1 MEVLHNSHLTMYRQP
16 FGAVPVGGT
25 VRLALDVWG
34 EDTDAWHGEWITEA
48 AVRIWRDGFGE
59 TLVPMQPLQLPSG
72 GRRFAAKIEQTE
84 TAGLIWYYFLL
95 RLSDGSLLFYGNNT
109 EQLGGV
115 GSLGREQP
123 PSYQIT
129 VWQPLAAENRSSW
142 FSNSICYQIFPD
154 RFCRGDNWQDC
165 QLCAKQPDGWRGPAR
180 FVQHNWYDK
189 PFYTYNSKGEVT
201 RWGFFGGNL
210 EGIRS
215 KLLYL
220 KSLGVTSLYLNPI
233 FQASSNHKYDTADY
247 LRIDPSFGDEED
259 FKRLCAEAG
268 QLGIRIILDGVFSHT
283 GADSRYFN
291 KFGNYADVGAF
302 QSESSPYFDWYKFQ
316 EYPEKYTGW
325 WGVTDLPEVQE
336 SNLSYQQFI
345 YAAKNSVVR
354 RWLRL
359 GASGWRLD
367 VADELPDSFIAGLAA
382 AAKAEKP
389 DALVLGEVWE
399 DASNKQSYGEKR
411 RYLFGEELDGVM
423 NYPFR
428 DAAQAFILGKLDAED
443 MAARFI
449 SQLENYPA
457 YALVNNLN
465 LIGTHDTARVLTVLG
480 ADLPQLDRNTPAGRL
495 AAEEYELTPEQRQLG
510 KQRLKLLSLL
520 QFTMLGVPCVYY
532 GDEAGCEGLPDPFN
546 RGTYPWGRE
555 DEDLFYW
562 YRRLANLRQEY
573 RLLQEGEFWPLALA
587 DDVYA
592 CRRFWSAQA
601 IKSGQIKEDA
611 ADFEEVLVVCNR
623 NTEETV
629 SVQLPLPMQGEC
641 AWGMELLSG
650 RQVVDLAGQQSLLQS
665 LPPLS
670 AQVWLFRRQAPAQW
684 RPERAAGVLCP
695 ISALPL
701 TEGGW
706 PAAARRFVDYLVMAG
721 QKVWQ
726 LLPLNPVGESGS
738 PYTPYSVFAGQEQLA
753 AEVWEL
759 AECRVPPQDMAAYQ
773 AFCQEQ
779 ADWLEDYALFAAIS
793 ESPQG
798 AGLDWQDWPQPER
811 ERENLAELKQT
822 YADAMERCRGRQ
834 FMFWRAWQQLRE
846 YANGHGVRLIGDV
859 PIYTGPSSADVWAHR
874 ELFLLRADGWPLAG
888 AGVPPDYF
896 SADGQNW
903 GHSLYNWPQMQADGY
918 QWWRRRMALALQ
930 AYDYIRLDHFRSF
943 SAFFAIPANAT
954 PKEGSWLK
962 GPGHEFFAVLEQ
974 NLGLGKLPIIAE
986 DLGLLDQE
994 VYNLLQICG
1003 YPGMLVYQFS
1013 PGRVPTQP
1021 EEPAEDLS
1029 NRVLYSGTH
1038 DNQTLCGWL
1047 HTSGEEEPEARA
1059 REIMRLLYQSPAP
1072 LVIMPLQDI
1081 FGLGDEAR
1089 LNIPGQALGNWRWQA
1104 DWQQFKITLAAELA
1118 ALVKATNR

>member
-1 MEVLHNSHLTMYRQP
+1 MEVLHNSHLSMYRQP
-16 FGAVPVGGT
+16 FGAVPVGGA

-34 EDTDAWHGEWITEA
+34 EDTDAWHGEWVTEA
-48 AVRIWRDGFGE
+48 VVRIWRDGFGE
-59 TLVPMQPLQLPSG
+59 SLIPMQPLPLPTG
-72 GRRFAAKIEQTE
+72 GRRFAAKIELTE
-84 TAGLIWYYFLL
+84 TAGLLWYYFML
-95 RLSDGSLLFYGNNT
+95 RLSNGSLLFYGNNA
-109 EQLGGV
+109 EHLGGV
-115 GSLGREQP
+115 GLLAGEQP

-129 VWQPLAAENRSSW
+129 VWQPQAAENKPGW

-154 RFCRGDNWQDC
+154 RFCRGANWQEC
-165 QLCAKQPDGWRGPAR
+165 QNRARQPDGWQGPKR
-180 FVQHNWYDK
+180 FVQQNWHDK

-233 FQASSNHKYDTADY
+233 FQATSNHKYDTADY
-247 LRIDPSFGDEED
+247 LRIDPSFGDEAD
-259 FKRLCAEAG
+259 FSRLCAEAA
-268 QLGIRIILDGVFSHT
+268 QLGIRLILDGVFSHT

-291 KFGNYADVGAF
+291 KFGNYADVGAY
-302 QSESSPYFDWYKFQ
+302 QSEKSPYFDWYKFQ

-336 SNLSYQQFI
+336 SNPAYQQFI
-345 YAAKNSVVR
+345 FAAKNSVVR

-423 NYPFR
+423 NYPFS
-428 DAAQAFILGKLDAED
+428 DTAQAFMLGKLNAET

-449 SQLENYPA
+449 SQLENYPPD
-457 YALVNNLN
+457 ALVNNLN
-465 LIGTHDTARVLTVLG
+465 LVGTHDTARVLTVLG
-480 ADLPQLDRNTPAGRL
+480 ADLPQFERNTPAGRL
-495 AAEEYELTPEQRQLG
+495 AAEEYALTQEQRELG
-510 KQRLKLLSLL
+510 KRRLKLLSLL

-546 RGTYPWGRE
+546 RGVYPWGRE
-555 DEDLFYW
+555 DGDLLYW

-573 RLLQEGEFWPLALA
+573 RLLQEGDFWPLALA

-592 CRRFWSAQA
+592 CRRFWSKQQQKA
-601 IKSGQIKEDA
+601 GQIGAADA
-611 ADFEEVLVVCNR
+611 ALSEILVVCNR
-623 NTEETV
+623 NPEETV
-629 SVQLPLPMQGEC
+629 SVQLPLPERC
-641 AWGMELLSG
+641 AWAMELLSG
-650 RQVVDLAGQQSLLQS
+650 REVKDLAGQQSLLQS
-665 LPPLS
+665 LPPLA
-670 AQVWLFRRQAPAQW
+670 AQVWLFRSKPPQVWQ
-684 RPERAAGVLCP
+684 PERAAGVLCH
-695 ISALPL
+695 ITSLPL

-706 PAAARRFVDYLVMAG
+706 PAAARRFIDYLVMAG
-721 QKVWQ
+721 QKLWQ
-726 LLPLNPVGESGS
+726 LLPLNPVGDSAS

-753 AEVWEL
+753 AEVWDL
-759 AECRVPPQDMAAYQ
+759 AGGRIAPQDMAAYQ
-773 AFCQEQ
+773 AFCQQE

-798 AGLDWQDWPQPER
+798 AGLAWQDWPQPER
-811 ERENLAELKQT
+811 DRENLPKLKQA
-822 YADAMERCRGRQ
+822 YADGMERCRGRQ
-834 FMFWRAWQQLRE
+834 FMFRQAWQQVRD
-846 YANGHGVRLIGDV
+846 YANAHGVRLIGDL
-859 PIYTGPSSADVWAHR
+859 PIYAGVSSADVWAHR

-903 GHSLYNWPQMQADGY
+903 GHPLYNWPQMQADGY
-918 QWWRRRMALALQ
+918 QWWQRRLALALQ

-943 SAFFAIPANAT
+943 SAFFAIPT
-954 PKEGSWLK
+954 GEEPRQGSWLK
-962 GPGHEFFAVLEQ
+962 GPGHEFFAAMEQ
-974 NLGLGKLPIIAE
+974 ALGKLPIIAE

-1013 PGRVPTQP
+1013 ADRLPQTADA
-1021 EEPAEDLS
+1021 EAAEPDADLAK
-1029 NRVLYSGTH
+1029 RALYSGTH

-1047 HTSGEEEPEARA
+1047 HSNGEAEPEQRA
-1059 REIMRLLYQSPAP
+1059 KEILRVLYQSPAP
-1072 LVIMPLQDI
+1072 LVITPLQDI

-1118 ALVKATNR
+1118 ALVKASGR